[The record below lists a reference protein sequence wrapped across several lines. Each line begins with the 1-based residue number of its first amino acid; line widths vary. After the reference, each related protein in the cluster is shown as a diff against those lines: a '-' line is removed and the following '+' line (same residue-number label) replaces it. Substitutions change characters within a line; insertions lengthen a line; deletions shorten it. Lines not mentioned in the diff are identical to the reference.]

1 MKFLLIILLI
11 PILAFGQTVHVENDQ
26 VIYKGMVKADGLNQE
41 ELFARAKKALL
52 NNVTKE
58 ETVINEEEKNKI
70 SASGSIELKSPY
82 HLIKTVEYQIQLIV
96 KNGEWEYRIDSV
108 FLKQV
113 ERG

>member
-58 ETVINEEEKNKI
+58 EEALINEEEKNKI
-70 SASGSIELKSPY
+70 SAIGSIKLKSPY
-82 HLIKTVEYQIQLIV
+82 HLIKTVEYQIQLTV
-96 KNGEWEYRIDSV
+96 KNGEWE
-108 FLKQV
+108 
-113 ERG
+113 